1 MTQGS
6 LHPNI
11 APYGEVMHCKDG
23 GRIVL
28 AIGSDRQFESLVNVL
43 QLESLVTDIR
53 FQENTARVKNREELF
68 KLLSAAFSRYETA
81 EIMRIFEEE
90 NIPAGKVKTLD
101 EVLDSPLGRSMTLEE
116 IVENT
121 ITKRLSSVAFEYI
134 NLES

>member
-1 MTQGS
+1 
-6 LHPNI
+6 
-11 APYGEVMHCKDG
+11 
-23 GRIVL
+23 
-28 AIGSDRQFESLVNVL
+28 
-43 QLESLVTDIR
+43 
-53 FQENTARVKNREELF
+53 
-68 KLLSAAFSRYETA
+68 LSAAFSRYETA